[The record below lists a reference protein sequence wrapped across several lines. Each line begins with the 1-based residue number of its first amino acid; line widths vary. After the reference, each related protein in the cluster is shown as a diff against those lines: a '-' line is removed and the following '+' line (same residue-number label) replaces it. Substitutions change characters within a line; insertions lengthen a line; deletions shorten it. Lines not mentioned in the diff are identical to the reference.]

1 MLKISDLRHD
11 IEEVKKLSKNLHDL
25 IDLSEINADE
35 SDQILE
41 KQISEETILI
51 TKAIEALEL
60 NSTLTGPYDTFDTIV
75 SIQSGAG
82 GVESQDWAEMLL
94 RMYTRWAEKR
104 KYKMQLLD
112 ISQGE
117 EAGIKSATIEISGK
131 FAYGYLKAEKGVH
144 RLVRLSPFDAQHQ
157 RHTSFAKIEP
167 LPSSKEIIDVDINPE
182 DIKVDFFK
190 SSGPGGQNV
199 QKVSSAVRLTHIPTG
214 IIVAC
219 QNERS
224 QFQNREFAM
233 KILRAKL
240 LEQKLE
246 EREKELE
253 NIKGKRIAAEWGS
266 QIRSYILHPYKLCK
280 DHRTGYEDSLPE
292 TILEGNI
299 DNFIHASLLNNKL

>member
-1 MLKISDLRHD
+1 MLKISELKHD
-11 IEEVKKLSKNLHDL
+11 IEEVKKLSKNLRDL
-25 IDLSEINADE
+25 IDLSEVNTEE
-35 SDQILE
+35 SDHILE
-41 KQISEETILI
+41 KQISEETTII
-51 TKAIEALEL
+51 SKTIEQLKL
-60 NSTLTGPYDTFDTIV
+60 NSTLTGPYDPFDTIV

-112 ISQGE
+112 ISPGE

-144 RLVRLSPFDAQHQ
+144 RLVRLSPFDSQHQ

-199 QKVSSAVRLTHIPTG
+199 QKVSSAVRLTHVPSG
-214 IIVAC
+214 IIVSC

-246 EREKELE
+246 EQQKELA
-253 NIKGKRIAAEWGS
+253 NIKGKRIATEWGS

-280 DHRTGYEDSLPE
+280 DHRTGYEDSQPE

-299 DNFIHASLLNNKL
+299 DNFIHASLLKQ

>member
-1 MLKISDLRHD
+1 MLKISGLKHE
-11 IEEVKKLSKNLHDL
+11 IEEVKKLSKDLRYL
-25 IDLSEINADE
+25 IDLSEVNTEE
-35 SDQILE
+35 SDEILE
-41 KQISEETILI
+41 KQIN
-51 TKAIEALEL
+51 EATTDIQKKIRDLEL
-60 NSTLTGPYDTFDTIV
+60 NSTLTEPYDPFDAIV

-94 RMYTRWAEKR
+94 RMYTRWSEKR
-104 KYKMQLLD
+104 KYKIQLLD

-167 LPSSKEIIDVDINPE
+167 LPSSKEIIDVEIKPE
-182 DIKVDFFK
+182 DIKADFFK

-199 QKVSSAVRLTHIPTG
+199 QKVSSAVRLTHIPTK
-214 IIVAC
+214 IVVSC

-240 LEQKLE
+240 LELKLE
-246 EREKELE
+246 ERQKEVA
-253 NIKGKRIAAEWGS
+253 NIKGKHIAAEWGS

-280 DHRTGYEDSLPE
+280 DHRTGYEDSQPE

-299 DNFIHASLLNNKL
+299 DDFIYASLLKR

>member
-1 MLKISDLRHD
+1 MLKISELTHE
-11 IEEVKKLSKNLHDL
+11 IEDVKKLSKNLRDL
-25 IDLSEINADE
+25 IDLSEVNTEE
-35 SDQILE
+35 SDHILE
-41 KQISEETILI
+41 KQISEETTLI
-51 TKAIEALEL
+51 AKTIEELEL
-60 NSTLTGPYDTFDTIV
+60 NSTLTGPYDPFDAIV

-112 ISQGE
+112 ISPGE

-144 RLVRLSPFDAQHQ
+144 RLVRLSPFDSQHQ

-199 QKVSSAVRLTHIPTG
+199 QKVSSAVRLTHIPSG
-214 IIVAC
+214 IIVSC

-246 EREKELE
+246 EQQKELA
-253 NIKGKRIAAEWGS
+253 NIKGKRIATEWGS

-280 DHRTGYEDSLPE
+280 DHRTGYEDSQPE

-299 DNFIHASLLNNKL
+299 DNFIHASLLKQ

>member
-1 MLKISDLRHD
+1 MLKISELNHE
-11 IEEVKKLSKNLHDL
+11 IEDVKKLSKNLRDL
-25 IDLSEINADE
+25 IDLSEVNTEE
-35 SDQILE
+35 SDHILE
-41 KQISEETILI
+41 KQISEETTLI
-51 TKAIEALEL
+51 AKTIEELEL
-60 NSTLTGPYDTFDTIV
+60 NSTLTGPYDPFDAIV

-112 ISQGE
+112 ISPGE

-144 RLVRLSPFDAQHQ
+144 RLVRLSPFDSQHQ

-199 QKVSSAVRLTHIPTG
+199 QKVSSAVRLTHVPSG
-214 IIVAC
+214 IIVSC

-246 EREKELE
+246 EQQKELA
-253 NIKGKRIAAEWGS
+253 NIKGKRIATEWGS

-280 DHRTGYEDSLPE
+280 DHRTGYEDSQPE

-299 DNFIHASLLNNKL
+299 DNFIHASLLKQ

>member
-1 MLKISDLRHD
+1 MLKISELKHD
-11 IEEVKKLSKNLHDL
+11 IEEVKKLSKNLRDL
-25 IDLSEINADE
+25 IDLSEVNTEE
-35 SDQILE
+35 SDHILE
-41 KQISEETILI
+41 KQISEETTLI
-51 TKAIEALEL
+51 AKTIEELEL
-60 NSTLTGPYDTFDTIV
+60 NSTLTGPYDPFDAIV

-94 RMYTRWAEKR
+94 RMYTKWAEKR

-112 ISQGE
+112 ISPGE

-131 FAYGYLKAEKGVH
+131 FAYGYLKTEKGVH
-144 RLVRLSPFDAQHQ
+144 RLVRLSPFDSQHQ

-199 QKVSSAVRLTHIPTG
+199 QKVSSAVRLTHVPSG
-214 IIVAC
+214 IIVSC

-246 EREKELE
+246 ERQKKLAT
-253 NIKGKRIAAEWGS
+253 IKGKRIATEWGS

-280 DHRTGYEDSLPE
+280 DHRTGYEDSQPE

-299 DNFIHASLLNNKL
+299 DDFIYASLLKQ

>member
-1 MLKISDLRHD
+1 MLKISELNHE
-11 IEEVKKLSKNLHDL
+11 IEDVKKLSKNLRDL
-25 IDLSEINADE
+25 IDLSEVNTEE
-35 SDQILE
+35 SDHILE
-41 KQISEETILI
+41 KQISEETTLI
-51 TKAIEALEL
+51 AKTIEELEL
-60 NSTLTGPYDTFDTIV
+60 NSTLTGPYDPFDAIV

-112 ISQGE
+112 ISPGE

-144 RLVRLSPFDAQHQ
+144 RLVRLSPFDSQHQ

-199 QKVSSAVRLTHIPTG
+199 QKVSSAVRLTHIPSG
-214 IIVAC
+214 IIVSC

-246 EREKELE
+246 EQQKELA
-253 NIKGKRIAAEWGS
+253 NIKGKRIATEWGS

-280 DHRTGYEDSLPE
+280 DHRTGYEDSQPE

-299 DNFIHASLLNNKL
+299 DNFIHASLLKQ

>member
-1 MLKISDLRHD
+1 MLKISELKHE
-11 IEEVKKLSKNLHDL
+11 IEEVKKLSKDLRYL
-25 IDLSEINADE
+25 IDLSEVNTEE
-35 SDQILE
+35 SDEILE
-41 KQISEETILI
+41 KQINESTTDIQKKIEE
-51 TKAIEALEL
+51 LEL
-60 NSTLTGPYDTFDTIV
+60 NSTLTGPYDPFDAIV

-82 GVESQDWAEMLL
+82 GIESQDWAEMLL

-104 KYKMQLLD
+104 KYKIQLLD

-167 LPSSKEIIDVDINPE
+167 LPSSKEIIDVEIKPE
-182 DIKVDFFK
+182 DIKVDFFR

-199 QKVSSAVRLTHIPTG
+199 QKVSSAVRLTHMPTK
-214 IIVAC
+214 IIVSC

-240 LEQKLE
+240 LEKKLE
-246 EREKELE
+246 ERQKELA

-280 DHRTGYEDSLPE
+280 DHRTGYEDNQPE

-299 DNFIHASLLNNKL
+299 DNFIHAALLKQ